1 MIIPQRIVSLVIWL
15 GLVWALLPVS
25 GMGQYSPAKKFSQL
39 TTLDGLSQSTV
50 NCILKDKFGFL
61 WFGTQDGLNR
71 YDGYSFTIYR
81 NRPGVVRSL
90 PDNQIKCL
98 VEDPGGNLWVGTKG
112 GGLCYYD
119 RDQDAFLRPED
130 LGFQSDKPIDL
141 AVLSLHLDKK
151 GQLWIGT
158 FHDLWL
164 MGLKNKTIRHFIA
177 GTDAH
182 TGLSDPTIQSIFEDS
197 RDRLWIGTD
206 RGLNLF
212 NDSNG
217 TFTHFLHDDK
227 DVRSLSN
234 NKVIA
239 ITEDAHHRLW
249 VGTNGGGLNRMDE
262 LRGGFTCYKKGN
274 TADGLSG
281 DVVRSLYPAEGGGL
295 WIGTEDALDLLQD
308 EQGPI
313 LHYRK
318 GETSEGNLSD
328 KTILSLLQD
337 SSGILWVGTS
347 EGGVNKYDKNI
358 FYFDLHRRT
367 ANPNSLSADMV
378 TSFAEADNGDI
389 WIGTD
394 GDGLHRWEKSSG
406 RLIHYPSG
414 AGGERSLG
422 APTVLSLLMNKKK
435 DCLWIGTYGNG
446 LGRLDLR
453 NGIFHHYRTGS
464 GPGELSNASIYALM
478 EDRTGNIWMATNGG
492 GVNILDPSTGRI
504 TKHRYADNEDSIS
517 NDYIRCFLED
527 RAGNI
532 WIGTYSGGISVY
544 DPHTRKFKIYNKVRN
559 NLSNQVVYALYK
571 DANDNIWVG
580 TMGGGLNLLDPKQR
594 RFISFTEENGLSNN
608 IIHSI
613 MGDEK
618 GHLWLSTNK
627 GISRFDPA
635 TREFRNYGIY
645 NGLQN
650 PEFIVGSGYKTR
662 DGRIL
667 FGGVNGFNV
676 FDPGRIP
683 ENKISPPICRFTGF
697 FLFNKLVAPGG
708 PHSVLAR
715 DINNTTSI
723 TLAYDQSDFT
733 IGYAAL
739 NYTLPAGNRYTYML
753 EGFDKTWINAGD
765 ERRATYTNLA
775 PGTYRFLV
783 KASNNDGIWNDTA
796 TTLVIHIN
804 PPFWKTWWAWLLYI
818 IVTGGVLYV
827 IYKDIVGKEKLK
839 AQMRLQQL
847 TADQARELSRI
858 KLNFFTNVSHEL
870 RTPLSLIMD
879 PLRKIIREKMTIE
892 QVKQYSGLMYDN
904 ARRLMKLI
912 DQMLDL
918 RKLEEGHLRLETKLV
933 NIAAVT
939 RNIAGLFDVHA
950 EERNIHYSIDA
961 ASEPATLIDQD
972 KFEKIV
978 FNLLSNA
985 FKYTPDNGRIEVL
998 VTTEKEF
1005 AVIHVKDTGV
1015 GIPAH
1020 LKDKVFEIFYQVEG
1034 SHRFESGSAGIGLAL
1049 TKELVELH
1057 GGHIV
1062 VESQLGEGSDF
1073 IVYLPLD
1080 SRQPSPETGTENISE
1095 ALYPLELSV
1104 PEAAVDPVEQAPLVL
1119 LVEDNKDLR
1128 NYLKQELGRS
1138 YKVEDASD
1146 GTAGYEKAVQWVP
1159 DLIISDIMMPG
1170 ITGLELCRKIKT
1182 DERTSHIPVILL
1194 TAKQA
1199 DVHQIEGYSVGADA
1213 YIPKPFNMELV
1224 LARVENLL
1232 DSRRRLRE
1240 LYHKAQGQPSPGED
1254 QQPVMN
1260 SMDRL
1265 FLDKATGLVEQNM
1278 GDILFDTDVLAENL
1292 KISRR
1297 QLYRKLKALTDQTVH
1312 DFITSIRMKKAADL
1326 LLTGDY
1332 NISEVAYKVGYSEP
1346 ANFTRSFTRWSGKS
1360 PKKYI
1365 SGYEGG
1371 QAS

>member
-1 MIIPQRIVSLVIWL
+1 MIIPKRIVSPVIWL
-15 GLVWALLPVS
+15 GLIWALLPFS
-25 GMGQYSPAKKFSQL
+25 GIGQLSPAKKFSQL

-50 NCILKDKFGFL
+50 YCILKDKFGFL
-61 WFGTQDGLNR
+61 WFGTQDGLNK
-71 YDGYSFTIYR
+71 YDGYSFTVYR
-81 NRPGVVRSL
+81 NHTGVSRSL

-98 VEDPGGNLWVGTKG
+98 AEDPGGNLWVGTQG

-119 RDQDAFLRPED
+119 RDRDAFLRPED
-130 LGFQSDKPIDL
+130 LGFHSDKPIDQ
-141 AVLSLHLDKK
+141 AILSIHPDKK
-151 GQLWIGT
+151 GHLWIGT
-158 FHDLWL
+158 FHDLWQMDL
-164 MGLKNKTIRHFIA
+164 QNKTIRHFTA
-177 GTDAH
+177 APDDPS
-182 TGLSDPTIQSIFEDS
+182 GLSNPTIQCIFEDS
-197 RDRLWIGTD
+197 RGRLWIGTD
-206 RGLNLF
+206 GGLDLF
-212 NDSNG
+212 NNADG
-217 TFTHFLHDDK
+217 TFTHFLHDEK
-227 DVRSLSN
+227 DARSLSS
-234 NKVIA
+234 NKVLA
-239 ITEDAHHRLW
+239 ITEDAHHQLW
-249 VGTNGGGLNRMDE
+249 VGTNGGGLNKMD
-262 LRGGFTCYKKGN
+262 GSMGN
-274 TADGLSG
+274 FIRYRKNGNMANSLSG
-281 DVVRSLYPAEGGGL
+281 DVVRSLCPVEGGGL
-295 WIGTEDALDLLQD
+295 WVGTEDALDLLPAG
-308 EQGPI
+308 QGLI

-328 KTILSLLQD
+328 KTILSLLRD

-406 RLIHYPSG
+406 RFIHYPPDVREDRSP
-414 AGGERSLG
+414 GG
-422 APTVLSLLMNKKK
+422 PTVLSLLMDQKR
-435 DCLWIGTYGNG
+435 DYLWIGTYGNG
-446 LGRLDLR
+446 LSRLDLHS
-453 NGIFHHYRTGS
+453 GIFHHYRAGN
-464 GPGELSNASIYALM
+464 GPGELSNPSIYALM
-478 EDRTGNIWMATNGG
+478 EDRTGHIWMATNGG
-492 GVNILDPSTGRI
+492 GVNVLDPATGRI
-504 TKHRYADNEDSIS
+504 VKHRYAANEDSIS
-517 NDYIRCFLED
+517 NDYIRCFLQD

-544 DPHTRKFKIYNKVRN
+544 DPLTGKFRVYNKVSN
-559 NLSNQVVYALYK
+559 NLGSQVVYALYK
-571 DANDNIWVG
+571 DTNDNIWAG
-580 TMGGGLNLLDPKQR
+580 TMGGGLNLFDAQQR

-613 MGDEK
+613 IGDEK
-618 GHLWLSTNK
+618 GYLWLSTNK
-627 GISRFDPA
+627 GISRFAPR
-635 TREFRNYGIY
+635 TREFKNYGIY

-667 FGGVNGFNV
+667 FGGVNGFNI
-676 FDPGRIP
+676 FQPGSMP
-683 ENKISPPICRFTGF
+683 ENKIPPVCRFTGF
-697 FLFNKLVAPGG
+697 FLFNKPVIPGS

-715 DINNTTSI
+715 DINNTASI

-739 NYTLPAGNRYTYML
+739 NYTMPAGNRYVYML

-765 ERRATYTNLA
+765 EHKATYTNLA

-783 KASNNDGIWNDTA
+783 KAANNDGVWNNTP
-796 TTLVIHIN
+796 TTLVIHIT

-818 IVTGGVLYV
+818 TVACIILYV
-827 IYKDIVGKEKLK
+827 IYRDIVGKEKLK
-839 AQMRLQQL
+839 AQVRLQQL
-847 TADQARELSRI
+847 TADQARELNRV

-879 PLRKIIREKMTIE
+879 PLRKILRENVTIE
-892 QVKQYSGLMYDN
+892 QVKQYGGLMHDN

-933 NIAAVT
+933 NIAVVT
-939 RNIAGLFDVHA
+939 RSIAGLFDMHA
-950 EERNIHYSIDA
+950 VERNIHYSICT
-961 ASEPATLIDQD
+961 ASEPEAPIDQD

-998 VTTEKEF
+998 VSTGKAF

-1057 GGHIV
+1057 GGHIA
-1062 VESQLGEGSDF
+1062 VESQLGKGSDF
-1073 IVYLPLD
+1073 IVHLPLNNGH
-1080 SRQPSPETGTENISE
+1080 SLSETPPENMSTADTYPAAGELPISME
-1095 ALYPLELSV
+1095 VA
-1104 PEAAVDPVEQAPLVL
+1104 DPVGQGPLLL

-1159 DLIISDIMMPG
+1159 DLVISDIMMPG

-1199 DVHQIEGYSVGADA
+1199 DVHQIEGYSAGADA

-1232 DSRRRLRE
+1232 DSRKRLRQ
-1240 LYHKAQGQPSPGED
+1240 LYLKAQEQPSPGED

-1260 SMDRL
+1260 PMDSL
-1265 FLDKATGLVEQNM
+1265 FLDKAARLVEQNM
-1278 GDILFDTDVLAENL
+1278 DDVLFDTDVLADKL
-1292 KISRR
+1292 KVSRR
-1297 QLYRKLKALTDQTVH
+1297 QLYRKLKALTGQTVH
-1312 DFITSIRMKKAADL
+1312 DFITGIRMKKAAEL

-1346 ANFTRSFTRWSGKS
+1346 ANFSRSFTRWSGKS

-1365 SGYEGG
+1365 SGYEKN
-1371 QAS
+1371 